1 MTGICNSFC
10 MTRRIEMQL
19 ASLSEPHCLSLVCKA
34 LSISIL
40 IKQKRTARWNAWSYL
55 VIWLRLPCNLRQVIV
70 WSASS
75 CSAWWMELE
84 TTAYGIKLPV
94 NACRYLSLGV
104 WKTKINHNNLF
115 MTCISFLIKHT
126 LAFRRGKRKLWIDF
140 LWHHSIHF
148 RGNTHRRLKNLHS
161 ELRDRTRC
169 TWLSISIS
177 FYRNDTSTYLIK
189 VNIWIFRKNNYNRET
204 FIYVKEIYSLLKLLL

>member
-19 ASLSEPHCLSLVCKA
+19 ASLPETLRLSLICKA

-40 IKQKRTARWNAWSYL
+40 TKQKRTARWNAWSYL
-55 VIWLRLPCNLRQVIV
+55 VIWLRLLCNLRQVSV
-70 WSASS
+70 WFASS
-75 CSAWWMELE
+75 CSVWWMELE

-94 NACRYLSLGV
+94 NACRYLSLRV
-104 WKTKINHNNLF
+104 WQTTINHNNLF

-148 RGNTHRRLKNLHS
+148 RGNTHTSFK
-161 ELRDRTRC
+161 EFTQRTER
-169 TWLSISIS
+169 
-177 FYRNDTSTYLIK
+177 
-189 VNIWIFRKNNYNRET
+189 
-204 FIYVKEIYSLLKLLL
+204 

>member
-1 MTGICNSFC
+1 MPEVTLSFDLDYSVIC
-10 MTRRIEMQL
+10 
-19 ASLSEPHCLSLVCKA
+19 VK
-34 LSISIL
+34 
-40 IKQKRTARWNAWSYL
+40 
-55 VIWLRLPCNLRQVIV
+55 LPCDLSHFAV
-70 WSASS
+70 WFASS